1 MAKTNQTRG
10 KLVRKFGE
18 NIFGNPKYDRLL
30 NRKPYG
36 PGQHA
41 QTRRGKVSNYGTQ
54 LKEKQKNK
62 IHVWSVRKTI

>member
-30 NRKPYG
+30 TVNLMAPVNMLKLEEEKYLTMVPSLRKS
-36 PGQHA
+36 
-41 QTRRGKVSNYGTQ
+41 K
-54 LKEKQKNK
+54 K
-62 IHVWSVRKTI
+62 